1 MDFTIG
7 ELIILQK
14 SLDALKT
21 IGAKIDLWEP
31 EELQELTIIQLK
43 LGIAILK
50 AREVE

>member
-1 MDFTIG
+1 MEFTVG

-14 SLDALKT
+14 SLDTLKT
-21 IGAKIDLWEP
+21 VGAKINLWEP

-50 AREVE
+50 AREAE